1 MGGKRPD
8 QYNID
13 PAEAGSTDHKWRGE
27 GRSASEH
34 LLDAEK
40 QELKSNPHDQ
50 PMIPEQGVNPAA
62 RELRERKAH
71 HKHAQQD
78 ERSAAESPRSVDD
91 RVDEASEESFPASDP
106 PAQP

>member
-13 PAEAGSTDHKWRGE
+13 PAEGSSSDHKWRGE

-34 LLDAEK
+34 LKDAQK
-40 QELKSNPHDQ
+40 QDLESNPRDQ

-62 RELRERKAH
+62 RELRERKA
-71 HKHAQQD
+71 Q
-78 ERSAAESPRSVDD
+78 RSKQEQAMSADSSDRSVDD

-106 PAQP
+106 PQQP